1 MSESTALPATP
12 GPQRSAEE
20 LAREGWGSALSG
32 WVTGALV
39 AESIT
44 GLVIWLAPFSL
55 AGQLQVLLHMLLGL
69 AILVPAG
76 IYLTRHL
83 ATWWRQRMT
92 AVMLLGYALLAATL
106 VSVVTGIVV
115 TWQCLAGPKLS
126 PTWDDIHLVSGLAV
140 SALLIVHLLQA
151 WSRRRSGLAD
161 PAAFRAAV
169 RQFLRRVL
177 LINAISAAVVMLL
190 AVIWPTS
197 VREMEPP
204 EGYSLPAYAQNS
216 DEYRGNPFA
225 PTYARSAS
233 GKLIPPELLAGSE
246 SCGSSGC
253 HEQIYKEWLPSAHR
267 FSAANPPFQQVQKN
281 FAADREP
288 AETRYC
294 AGCHDPISLF
304 AGAKDIHNLSL
315 AAPGMQEGCSC
326 VSCHSLS
333 QVDQRGNADYVL
345 TPPQKYI
352 GEGASSITKQISD
365 FLIRAWPRQHLADY
379 DRAVLKKPEFCGACH
394 KQFIPEALNHFGLT
408 PGQNQFD
415 EWRRS
420 HWHSE
425 EPSKD
430 LSCRDCHMRLVADSN
445 DPGSGEGGDVRRTRE
460 DGKHRHHGTIGTN
473 FFMPEVMKLEGWQEQ
488 VRLTQEWMRGETV
501 LPEIEHLWPGG
512 PVASC
517 VITAPEGVEAGA
529 ELELAVGI
537 TNRKAGHNFITGPLD
552 FVRAWIH
559 LTVHDATGRLIAEW
573 GGIDPSTHGI
583 LDEPGKQHEIGNP
596 RDKGTLVLEGMPVN
610 AAKEPLIRHELW
622 KAAGGKSPRVVY
634 PLHSDNQTYR
644 LLVPADAKGPLAVK
658 ATLNFRRY
666 RQEFLNLVVPHMEK
680 ESGVQQPTVA
690 QSTCVKSIPVTAPAG
705 VR

>member
-1 MSESTALPATP
+1 MSDATALPAPP
-12 GPQRSAEE
+12 GPQSSAEI
-20 LAREGWGSALSG
+20 LAREGWNSRLAG

-55 AGQLQVLLHMLLGL
+55 SGQFQVLLHTLLGL
-69 AILVPAG
+69 ALLVPASLYVAG
-76 IYLTRHL
+76 HL
-83 ATWWRQRMT
+83 RSWWRQRMT

-106 VSVVTGIVV
+106 VSVVTGLFV
-115 TWQCLAGPKLS
+115 TWQCFMGPKLS
-126 PTWDDIHLVSGLAV
+126 IAFDDVHLVSALAV
-140 SALLIVHLLQA
+140 TALLVVHLVMA
-151 WSRRRSGLAD
+151 WQRRRLGLTE

-169 RQFLRRVL
+169 RLFMVRVGVFNL
-177 LINAISAAVVMLL
+177 VCAVLVTVLAAL
-190 AVIWPTS
+190 WPES

-204 EGYSLPAYAQNS
+204 EGYSMPAYAQNS
-216 DEYRGNPFA
+216 EEYRGNPFA
-225 PTYARSAS
+225 PTYARTAN
-233 GKLIPPELLAGSE
+233 GKLVPPELLGGSE

-304 AGAKDIHNLSL
+304 AGAKDIHNMSLS
-315 AAPGMQEGCSC
+315 APGMQEGCSC
-326 VSCHSLS
+326 VACHSLS
-333 QVDQRGNADYVL
+333 KVDQRGNADYVL

-352 GEGASSITKQISD
+352 GENGSGFAKEIAD

-379 DRAVLKKPEFCGACH
+379 DRAVLKQPEFCGACH
-394 KQFIPEALNHFGLT
+394 KQFIPEALNHFGVT

-420 HWHSE
+420 HWHAE
-425 EPSKD
+425 EPLKD
-430 LSCRDCHMRLVADSN
+430 LSCRDCHMRLVADSS
-445 DPGSGEGGDVRRTRE
+445 DPGHGEGGDPRRTKD
-460 DGKHRHHGTIGTN
+460 DGKHRHHGSIGTN
-473 FFMPEVMKLEGWQEQ
+473 FLMPEVMKLEGWQEQ
-488 VRLTQEWMRGETV
+488 VRLTHEWMRGETI
-501 LPEIEHLWPGG
+501 LPEIQHLWPEG
-512 PVASC
+512 PVATCTIVS
-517 VITAPEGVEAGA
+517 PESIEAGA
-529 ELELAVGI
+529 ELELGIGI

-552 FVRAWIH
+552 FIRAWVH
-559 LTVHDATGRLIAEW
+559 LVVRDADGRILAEW
-573 GGIDPSTHGI
+573 GGIDPVTRGI
-583 LDEPGKQHEIGNP
+583 LDTPGVAHEIGNA

-622 KAAGGKSPRVVY
+622 KAAGGKSPRVIY

-644 LLVPADAKGPLAVK
+644 LLVPADARGPLAVS

-666 RQEFLNLVVPHMEK
+666 RQEFLDLVVPEMER
-680 ESGVQQPTVA
+680 ESGVLQPTVA
-690 QSTCVKSIPVTAPAG
+690 QSTALASIPVTAPTGA
-705 VR
+705 R